1 MSDKNLLKNFF
12 EGNPAKNVRLMAAGG
27 LLPLP
32 PEEML
37 ILLVRLARDP
47 EEEIAREAAHTLKRW
62 PEGETIAQMQSP
74 RCDPEVLEHFAGSSS
89 PAVQEAIILNPE
101 AGGTVIAKLASSVPA
116 PLLET
121 ILYNRV
127 RLLDFPEILHNVKN
141 NPAATPQI
149 LGQVQEIETEFFG
162 SKQRSY
168 TAVISEPELPVVQE
182 TLDLEGE
189 LAPED
194 LALEGLPV
202 DPQERE
208 AAILRR
214 IAGMTVRQK
223 MQLALMGT
231 REARAVLVR
240 DSNKEI
246 LRCVIQSP
254 KLTINEV
261 ESFAAM
267 RQISDDVLRSIGN
280 SRTWTKSYTVAHNL
294 ARNPKTPPMISQRM
308 LLRLLSKDLMM
319 LSRDRGIPE
328 AVRRGADR
336 LLKQRIA
343 HKTQPGG

>member
-1 MSDKNLLKNFF
+1 MSEKDLLKNFL
-12 EGNPAKNVRLMAAGG
+12 EGNPPRNVRLLAASG

-32 PEEML
+32 PQEML
-37 ILLVRLARDP
+37 ILLVRLARDA
-47 EEEIAREAAHTLKRW
+47 EEEIAQKAEHTLKDW
-62 PEGETIAQMQSP
+62 SEHQIVAQIQSP
-74 RCDPEVLEHFAGSSS
+74 KCDPEVLEYFAGASSA
-89 PAVQEAIILNPE
+89 AVQEAIILNPE
-101 AGGTVIAKLASSVPA
+101 ADGPVIARLASLVPA

-127 RLLDFPEILHNVKN
+127 RLLDFPEILQCIKD

-168 TAVISEPELPVVQE
+168 TAVISEPESQLIQE
-182 TLDLEGE
+182 TLDLEAE

-208 AAILRR
+208 AAILKR
-214 IAGMTVRQK
+214 IASMTVRQK

-246 LRCVIQSP
+246 LRSVMQSP
-254 KLTINEV
+254 KLTINEI

-267 RQISDDVLRSIGN
+267 RQVSDDVLRSIGN
-280 SRTWTKSYTVAHNL
+280 SRAWTKSYSVAHNL

-328 AVRRGADR
+328 AVRRGAER
-336 LLKQRIA
+336 LLKQRHA
-343 HKTQPGG
+343 H

>member
-1 MSDKNLLKNFF
+1 MSEKDLLKKFF
-12 EGNPAKNVRLMAAGG
+12 EGNPPKNVRLLAAGG

-37 ILLVRLARDP
+37 VLLVRLARDP
-47 EEEIAREAAHTLKRW
+47 EEEIAQKAARTLKGW
-62 PEGETIAQMQSP
+62 PEHEIIAQMQSP
-74 RCDPEVLEHFAGSSS
+74 KCAPEVLEHFAGASSA
-89 PAVQEAIILNPE
+89 AVQEAIILNPE
-101 AGGTVIAKLASSVPA
+101 ARGTVIAKLASSVPA

-127 RLLDFPEILHNVKN
+127 RLLDFPEILQSIKN
-141 NPAATPQI
+141 NMAATPQI

-168 TAVISEPELPVVQE
+168 TAVTSEPESPVIQE

-202 DPQERE
+202 DPQQRE

-223 MQLALMGT
+223 MQLALMGS

-246 LRCVIQSP
+246 LRCVMQSP
-254 KLTINEV
+254 KLTIGEI

-267 RQISDDVLRSIGN
+267 RQVSDDVLRNIGN
-280 SRTWTKSYTVAHNL
+280 SRTWTKSYSVAHNL

-308 LLRLLSKDLMM
+308 LLRLLPKDLMM
-319 LSRDRGIPE
+319 LARDRGVPE
-328 AVRRGADR
+328 AVRGSADR
-336 LLKQRIA
+336 LLKQRNA
-343 HKTQPGG
+343 NKA

>member
-1 MSDKNLLKNFF
+1 MSEKDLLKKFF
-12 EGNPAKNVRLMAAGG
+12 EGNPPKNVRLLAAGG

-37 ILLVRLARDP
+37 VLLVRLARDP
-47 EEEIAREAAHTLKRW
+47 EEEIAQKAARTLKGW
-62 PEGETIAQMQSP
+62 PEHEIIAQMQSP
-74 RCDPEVLEHFAGSSS
+74 KCAPEVLEHFAGASSA
-89 PAVQEAIILNPE
+89 AVQEAIILNPK
-101 AGGTVIAKLASSVPA
+101 ARGTVIAKLASSVPA

-127 RLLDFPEILHNVKN
+127 RLLDFPEILQSIKN
-141 NPAATPQI
+141 NMAATPQI

-168 TAVISEPELPVVQE
+168 TAVTSEPESPVIQE

-202 DPQERE
+202 DPQQRE
-208 AAILRR
+208 SAILRR

-223 MQLALMGT
+223 MQLALMGS

-246 LRCVIQSP
+246 LRCVMQSP
-254 KLTINEV
+254 KLTISEI

-267 RQISDDVLRSIGN
+267 RQVSDDVLRNIGN
-280 SRTWTKSYTVAHNL
+280 SRTWTKSYSVAHNL

-308 LLRLLSKDLMM
+308 LLRLLPKDLMM
-319 LSRDRGIPE
+319 LARDRGVPE
-328 AVRRGADR
+328 AVRGGADR
-336 LLKQRIA
+336 LLKQRNA
-343 HKTQPGG
+343 NKA